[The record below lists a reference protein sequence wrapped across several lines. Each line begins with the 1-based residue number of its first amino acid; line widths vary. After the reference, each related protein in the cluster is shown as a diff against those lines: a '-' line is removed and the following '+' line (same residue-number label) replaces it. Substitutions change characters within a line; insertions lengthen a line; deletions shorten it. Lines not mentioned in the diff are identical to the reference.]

1 MKINKVFLQYI
12 TNEVMVNFIKEQGIK
27 VKNGKFSSL
36 FLIEAIEEYASESE
50 ENKEVVNNK
59 INEWIFQGRKKVL
72 YRYFKDELDIKM
84 LDENGIVQ
92 YINRNFV
99 IEEINKFEEFKYDGD
114 KRIFNIEYIFNA
126 SLEYLK
132 FSCLLRVNQKNKEN
146 DNLNEIFIPAFIEV
160 DFANDE
166 IIGRIASKS
175 DLMTIDGE
183 KTEDVKLLE
192 DLIEEILAKLH
203 IDTNVSSVQKLALE
217 HAIYEIHSE
226 ITDLPE
232 EIVNKLDLIKT
243 EMNDFIDIC
252 IDNLELSDDENTMEE
267 IQRGIENTLLKII
280 ISSYDNKNIFKEGKY
295 AFSTGLNLSSKSKSM
310 VNYQAPACEPVQS
323 NPDYQNIRNI
333 MLDSNKIKKDSIF
346 WNSNVLLGYKIR
358 MKIYAHNKGYIQVC
372 FEQYVYEEDMQNVLS
387 KIREFV

>member
-12 TNEVMVNFIKEQGIK
+12 TNEVMVNFIKEQRIK

-36 FLIEAIEEYASESE
+36 FLIEAIENYANESDQ
-50 ENKEVVNNK
+50 NKEKLNDK
-59 INEWIFQGRKKVL
+59 IDEWIFQGRKKVL
-72 YRYFKDELDIKM
+72 YRYFKDEPDIE
-84 LDENGIVQ
+84 LFDENGVIQ
-92 YINRNFV
+92 YINQNFL
-99 IEEINKFEEFKYDGD
+99 IEEINKFEELEYVGD
-114 KRIFNIEYIFNA
+114 KRIYNIEYAFTA

-132 FSCLLRVNQKNKEN
+132 FSCLLRANQKNK
-146 DNLNEIFIPAFIEV
+146 DDSLNEIFIPAFIEV

-175 DLMTIDGE
+175 DLMTINGE

-192 DLIEEILAKLH
+192 DLIEDILVKLQ
-203 IDTNVSSVQKLALE
+203 IDVNISSVQKIALE
-217 HAIYEIHSE
+217 HAIYEVHSE

-232 EIVNKLDLIKT
+232 EIVNKLDLIKI
-243 EMNDFIDIC
+243 EMNDFINIS
-252 IDNLELSDDENTMEE
+252 IENLELSDDENTREE

-280 ISSYDNKNIFKEGKY
+280 ISRYDNKNIFKEGKY
-295 AFSTGLNLSSKSKSM
+295 AISTGFNLSSKSKSM
-310 VNYQAPACEPVQS
+310 VNYQAPAYEPVQS

-346 WNSNVLLGYKIR
+346 WNSNVLPGYKIR
-358 MKIYAHNKGYIQVC
+358 MKIYTHNKGYIQVC
-372 FEQYVYEEDMQNVLS
+372 FEQYVYEEDIQNVLS